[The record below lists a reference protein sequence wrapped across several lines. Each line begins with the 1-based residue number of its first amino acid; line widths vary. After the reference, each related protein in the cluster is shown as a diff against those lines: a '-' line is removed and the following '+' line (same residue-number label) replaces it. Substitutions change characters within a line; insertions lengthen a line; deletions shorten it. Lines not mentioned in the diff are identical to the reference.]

1 MTAMPFF
8 TLEAWSAWTPLCQS
22 QQDWQTWGDHPK
34 TEHIGEKPEPDVC
47 DIPMMLRR
55 RLPPLARMAFR
66 AALDVDDKR
75 ENMHLVFASRHGD
88 AGITPVILDDIA
100 KDQPVSPA
108 KFSTSV
114 HNALAGMYSI
124 HTNNTAPHTL
134 ISAGDASFI
143 HGLLEAQA
151 ILHED
156 CNRSVLLVYYDVPL
170 PKFFGN
176 FCDDGTTSVAIALLM
191 SNADDASYQKMALT
205 PDDYA
210 NQPLSVDPVLDFIR
224 FILGRDP
231 EWRSHIGQTNWVC
244 KRHV

>member
-1 MTAMPFF
+1 MTAEPMF
-8 TLEAWSAWTPLCQS
+8 TLEAWSAWTPSCQS
-22 QQDWQTWGDHPK
+22 QQDWQTWADHPK
-34 TEHIGEKPEPDVC
+34 TEHGGKQVEPDVS

-88 AGITPVILDDIA
+88 ASITPVILGDIA
-100 KDQPVSPA
+100 KDQPVSPS

-156 CNRSVLLVYYDVPL
+156 RNRSVLFVYYDVPL

-176 FCDDGTTSVAIALLM
+176 FCDNGAPSIAIAVLM
-191 SNADDASYQKMALT
+191 STADDAPHQKMTLAS
-205 PDDYA
+205 DDHA
-210 NQPLSVDPVLDFIR
+210 NQPPPVDPVLDFIR
-224 FILGRDP
+224 FILGRNP
-231 EWRSHIGQTNWVC
+231 EWRSPAGQRNWVC